1 MKITESKLRQ
11 IIREVIAESDDHL
24 NLMHDSLCD
33 SLAYYVSTQHE
44 FAGLEDSEDRDDQ
57 LKFRKYK
64 LKVKNPHF
72 EDPRGSEFPSFN
84 KETHRNILNGILKDS
99 EKSLSDFL
107 EQAKEV
113 VKREGDIYEVIEDFS
128 RELRF

>member
-57 LKFRKYK
+57 R
-64 LKVKNPHF
+64 
-72 EDPRGSEFPSFN
+72 
-84 KETHRNILNGILKDS
+84 
-99 EKSLSDFL
+99 SD
-107 EQAKEV
+107 
-113 VKREGDIYEVIEDFS
+113 RS
-128 RELRF
+128 RLHERAP